1 MEVPILYALS
11 APERLENEFHPFDP
25 VESGPLEF
33 ERLRNEDF
41 PMFDLGVTAGQSGG
55 TAPAVYNAANEVA
68 VRSFLEGRLTFT
80 GIPALVEAVLS
91 EMHTSAVESVEH
103 LVSVD
108 AEARSRALEGVGTP
122 SATRGD
128 RFP

>member
-11 APERLENEFHPFDP
+11 APERLENEFRPFDP

-33 ERLRNEDF
+33 EPLRHEDF
-41 PMFDLGVTAGQSGG
+41 PMFDIGVAAGRSGG

-68 VRSFLEGRLTFT
+68 VLAFLEGRLSFNE
-80 GIPALVEAVLS
+80 IPTLVESVLS
-91 EMHTSAVESVEH
+91 TMHASAAESVEH
-103 LVSVD
+103 LVSID
-108 AEARSRALEGVGTP
+108 AEARSRAAEWIGTQR
-122 SATRGD
+122 ATRGD